1 MMAEAIL
8 RSESLIVGYG
18 GNPVISGID
27 LAAESG
33 KILTLIGPNGAGK
46 STILKTIIKQLPPVS
61 GAVYLDGQELSS
73 LRARDIALK
82 VSAVLTGRPNPE
94 LMTCG
99 DVVATGRYPYTGR
112 LGILSDHDREVAA
125 ESMELVQVTELKDRD
140 FNRISDGQ
148 RQRVLLARAICQE
161 PEVLILDEP
170 TSYLDLKHKLEFMQ
184 LLRRLSQER
193 ELAVLMSLHE
203 LTLARTFSDEVV
215 CLRDGRVDRSGPVGE
230 ILNETYVEQL
240 FDLSPGSAKMFL

>member
-1 MMAEAIL
+1 MKTASIRTRDL
-8 RSESLIVGYG
+8 TIGYEG
-18 GNPVISGID
+18 RAVVENIELQAYPGQIISV
-27 LAAESG
+27 L
-33 KILTLIGPNGAGK
+33 GPNGAGK
-46 STILKTIIKQLPPVS
+46 TTLIRTLMGQLPPIRGRIELGGTQFSDLSDRQVAS
-61 GAVYLDGQELSS
+61 MLAV
-73 LRARDIALK
+73 
-82 VSAVLTGRPNPE
+82 VLTERPEPE
-94 LMTCG
+94 LMRCREL
-99 DVVATGRYPYTGR
+99 VALGRYPYTGR
-112 LGILSDHDREVAA
+112 LGLLSAGDWQKVEEAMALVGV
-125 ESMELVQVTELKDRD
+125 SELADRD
-140 FNRISDGQ
+140 FDRISDGQ

-215 CLRDGRVDRSGPVGE
+215 CLRDGRVDRSGPAGE

>member
-1 MMAEAIL
+1 MKTASIRTRDL
-8 RSESLIVGYG
+8 TIGYEG
-18 GNPVISGID
+18 RAVVENIELQAYPGQIISV
-27 LAAESG
+27 L
-33 KILTLIGPNGAGK
+33 GPNGAGK
-46 STILKTIIKQLPPVS
+46 TTLIRTLMGQLPPIRGRIELGGTQFSDLSDRQVAS
-61 GAVYLDGQELSS
+61 MMAV
-73 LRARDIALK
+73 
-82 VSAVLTGRPNPE
+82 VLTEKPEPE
-94 LMTCG
+94 LMRCREL
-99 DVVATGRYPYTGR
+99 VALGRYPYTGR
-112 LGILSDHDREVAA
+112 LGLLSAGDWQKVEDAMALVGV
-125 ESMELVQVTELKDRD
+125 SELADRD
-140 FNRISDGQ
+140 FDRISDGQ

-215 CLRDGRVDRSGPVGE
+215 CLRDGRVDRSGPAGE
-230 ILNETYVEQL
+230 VLSETYVEQL

>member
-1 MMAEAIL
+1 MKTASIRTRDL
-8 RSESLIVGYG
+8 TIGYEG
-18 GNPVISGID
+18 QAVVENIELQAYPGQIISV
-27 LAAESG
+27 L
-33 KILTLIGPNGAGK
+33 GPNGAGK
-46 STILKTIIKQLPPVS
+46 TTLIRTLMGQLPPIRGRIELGGTQFSDLSDRQVAS
-61 GAVYLDGQELSS
+61 MLAV
-73 LRARDIALK
+73 
-82 VSAVLTGRPNPE
+82 VLTERPEPE
-94 LMTCG
+94 LMRCREL
-99 DVVATGRYPYTGR
+99 VALGRYPYTGR
-112 LGILSDHDREVAA
+112 LGLLSAGDWQKVEDAMALVGV
-125 ESMELVQVTELKDRD
+125 SELADRD
-140 FNRISDGQ
+140 FDRISDGQ

-215 CLRDGRVDRSGPVGE
+215 CLRDGRVDRSGPAGE
-230 ILNETYVEQL
+230 VLSETYVEQL

>member
-1 MMAEAIL
+1 MKTASIRTRDL
-8 RSESLIVGYG
+8 TIGYEG
-18 GNPVISGID
+18 RAVVENIELQAYPGQIISV
-27 LAAESG
+27 L
-33 KILTLIGPNGAGK
+33 GPNGAGK
-46 STILKTIIKQLPPVS
+46 TTLIRTLMGQLPPIRGRIELGGTQFSDLSDRQVAS
-61 GAVYLDGQELSS
+61 MLAV
-73 LRARDIALK
+73 
-82 VSAVLTGRPNPE
+82 VLTERPEPE
-94 LMTCG
+94 LMRCREL
-99 DVVATGRYPYTGR
+99 VALGRYPYTGR
-112 LGILSDHDREVAA
+112 LGLLSAGDWQKVEEAMALVGV
-125 ESMELVQVTELKDRD
+125 SELADRD
-140 FNRISDGQ
+140 FDRISDGQ

-215 CLRDGRVDRSGPVGE
+215 CLRDGRVDRSGPAGE
-230 ILNETYVEQL
+230 ILKETYVEQL